1 MDTINERIKRIRL
14 ENGYTQKEFAEILKI
29 SQAHLSKIER
39 GQDNISDSIIK
50 LISITQD
57 ISFEWIK
64 TGSGSMYKYNVK
76 DSSIS
81 NILDSQKEDID
92 TVLCDATQAEKDYI
106 YDIIRHFTGLIT
118 CAKTNTDTNDDF
130 SAKHLE
136 LICGITCSLGK
147 FIVLRNE
154 ISLLEEK
161 KDYKGI
167 LEKLNFANS
176 ELNLINS
183 LIKSYVNLNI
193 NKDKYIFDF

>member
-1 MDTINERIKRIRL
+1 MNTINERIKRIRL

-50 LISITQD
+50 LISITQN

-64 TGSGSMYKYNVK
+64 TGNGSMYKYNVK

-81 NILDSQKEDID
+81 DILDSQKEDID
-92 TVLCDATQAEKDYI
+92 TVLRDATQAEKDYI
-106 YDIIRHFTGLIT
+106 YDIIRYFTGLIT
-118 CAKTNTDTNDDF
+118 CAKATDTNDDF
-130 SAKHLE
+130 STKHLE
-136 LICGITCSLGK
+136 LICGITCSLGE

-193 NKDKYIFDF
+193 NKNKDIFDF